1 MLEYVELLAYIEFYN
16 LVVYLFFNYFFK
28 EKQRLKHT
36 KLSSFK
42 LFGEGLLLLG
52 KWLVPMVNYYL
63 ELTLLCVA
71 CHLKKRTVWERHLV
85 SKGLGYSGTNSLWQE
100 LIVAEGRAGERSSCN
115 DELICNNS
123 CLRDSL
129 SQLSA

>member
-1 MLEYVELLAYIEFYN
+1 MLEYVELLAYMEFYN
-16 LVVYLFFNYFFK
+16 LVVYLFFLLLFK

-71 CHLKKRTVWERHLV
+71 CHLKKRTV
-85 SKGLGYSGTNSLWQE
+85 
-100 LIVAEGRAGERSSCN
+100 
-115 DELICNNS
+115 
-123 CLRDSL
+123 
-129 SQLSA
+129 